1 MKNHNNKFL
10 NYFSFII
17 KVLIFFIITLS
28 SKADENNIGTVSEII
43 GVVIAINDEL
53 EERDLNVFDPIF
65 TNEEIFTTENSSIT
79 LQFNDDTSII
89 MKELTSFIVSDFE
102 NSKLDPEFKAKV
114 SKGEIIIETGS
125 IAKNKNGEMEVI
137 VKTSSLGLR
146 GTRVSAALDL
156 SGKLDVSLGKD
167 NFGNVGLIE
176 LISNNQSQSIF
187 STDQVIEIS
196 DGQINKREKST
207 EELNDEKTSNET
219 FIKNSKINE
228 EEVEIQLISKLTS
241 GKINDANNDGKID
254 TDDVE
259 VLKNQILNQKQQKIE
274 FIIDNSKKENTE
286 FLSNVINISDNK
298 NTGKIFEKIIN
309 TKDYLVEDV
318 VEDLSDKN
326 NKFLTTSKIEKAGQ
340 IKEKIFETIV
350 LKETDKSAAILSKVM
365 SKSDEVTISSVINN
379 ITDKNKNDQSKLSLK
394 VMSDFSEKSP
404 EKLISLA
411 KKNKDEIQKLTVS
424 AVEKATSTKEDADLI
439 AKIVI
444 KAGEDIANN
453 IVNEVNKNSIEDKE
467 SLSAKVINSIIDT
480 DAKKFETLNEDNKN
494 KIINKTIEVA
504 KKQAENNFND
514 DIDLTSIVGNI
525 IINTET
531 DTSLNIIENLN
542 EQSKESESDLSLKV
556 LTVLSKKE
564 DFEDKLKEISDKS
577 DVADQIVEDLIEK
590 AIDDIQSDKDI
601 ETMIEIVDTGGDFMV
616 KKIIEI
622 DKKSNNKI
630 KLNIDKII
638 DKIIEEDP
646 IKVKNIIDKEK
657 EIEIEI
663 EIVTKPTK
671 PKKIKEIKD
680 VITENISPN

>member
-542 EQSKESESDLSLKV
+542 EQSKESESNLSLKV

-590 AIDDIQSDKDI
+590 AIDDIQSDNDI